1 MRTNYSVWLAES
13 FVKEMASQHTLQAL
27 SWRRLYLA
35 RAKLK
40 ATSRTS
46 ALLSGFAMVRN
57 TFLIITQI
65 IMPRSFL
72 VFLCVKLY
80 IYSFKLIYCQHW
92 TTPIPQVCRER
103 NYCIVYPVES
113 PCELISLQKAVAES

>member
-1 MRTNYSVWLAES
+1 MKTNYSVWLAES

-57 TFLIITQI
+57 
-65 IMPRSFL
+65 
-72 VFLCVKLY
+72 
-80 IYSFKLIYCQHW
+80 
-92 TTPIPQVCRER
+92 
-103 NYCIVYPVES
+103 
-113 PCELISLQKAVAES
+113 SLQICHR